1 MSYLYLKMILKNF
14 SSYAKAI
21 FVVFLAAFSQY
32 VYAQEEA
39 GKVIEEINV
48 AINGPKSVAREA
60 VLAHI
65 RLRKGDKFNQT
76 ALDGSI
82 KSLYET
88 GQYDLI
94 VAKKSVNAS
103 DKLVLDFNVTP
114 KYRIAQIA
122 FNGNKEY
129 SARKLQSEI
138 DSYAGAILDEVKVKR
153 DADKIKDFYVKK
165 GYALAKVDYSIE
177 RNDEAGKGAVV
188 FNIDEGA
195 DVKIQN
201 IRFTGDPEAEQSY
214 GFWGKFYKKL
224 FGRDRKDKI
233 SSIKLKEQMKTDTWI
248 TVISHLTDNGRFK
261 EEDFKQDLEALRK
274 YYRNLG
280 YLDVEIDE
288 SKVKFE
294 FPDKD
299 SSGDMDIVINIV
311 PNAQYKIGKTTFKNN
326 KLFKTEKLIEFVDY
340 FDLTDGNVFSPENV
354 DKMVD
359 AIKTYYGEY
368 GHIDTIVRALRRP
381 NLQTGNIDLIIDIIE
396 SEKFYLESIKI
407 QGNTKTKSEVII
419 RELALAP
426 GEIFDLKRMKQSENR
441 LKETRFFEEVSLS
454 PEASKIPGRKDL
466 RIVVKEGRTGNITFG
481 AGFSTV
487 ESLVGTVELTQG
499 NFDYSNPDNMFQGAG
514 QKFRL
519 RGSLGLESSQIVL
532 NFEEPWVFNRVL
544 AYGFELYRSESD
556 YYSDYYSETRLGMQH
571 YLRKRIYEKID
582 AKLAYKIESVD
593 IDDVNQEIVQD
604 GVMSKS
610 RGDIGSRSI
619 SQVSL
624 SFLRDTRDS
633 LIMPTSGARF
643 EILNDLAGG
652 PFMGDTDLYR
662 FELRAGWWTPTFEF
676 GNQVFSAV
684 ARLGTVMGLNGEE
697 VPYFEKFFL
706 GGGYNLRGFKY
717 RKVGRLGATTEEP
730 FGGDSFGFASLE
742 YSIELFHPV
751 RFAVFYDVGFLN
763 EADWDF
769 DPSDYNSDFGFG
781 LRIVLMGAPMRI
793 DVGFPLTTG
802 ERNDDGMQFNFSFG
816 TVF

>member
-1 MSYLYLKMILKNF
+1 MIFKRISLFVKII
-14 SSYAKAI
+14 AI
-21 FVVFLAAFSQY
+21 SVMAMFSQFAS
-32 VYAQEEA
+32 AQEEV
-39 GKVIEEINV
+39 GKIIDEVNV
-48 AINGPKSVAREA
+48 VINGPKSVAREA

-65 RLRKGDKFNQT
+65 RLRKGDVFNQT
-76 ALDGSI
+76 SLDRSI

-94 VAKKSVNAS
+94 VAKKSINANNQ
-103 DKLVLDFNVTP
+103 LVLDFNVTP
-114 KYRIAQIA
+114 KYRISQIA

-129 SARKLQSEI
+129 SARKLQAEI
-138 DSYAGAILDEVKVKR
+138 DSYAGSVLDEVKVKR
-153 DADKIKDFYVKK
+153 DADKIRDFYVKK
-165 GYALAKVDYSIE
+165 GYALAKANYSIE
-177 RNDEAGKGAVV
+177 RNDEAGKGAVI

-195 DVKIQN
+195 DIQIQN
-201 IRFTGDPEAEQSY
+201 IRFTGDPEAEHSY
-214 GFWGKFYKKL
+214 GFWGKCYKKL
-224 FGRDRKDKI
+224 FGRDRKDKV

-248 TVISHLTDNGRFK
+248 PIISHLTDNGRFK
-261 EEDFKQDLEALRK
+261 EDEFKQDLETLRK

-280 YLDVEIDE
+280 HLDVEIDE
-288 SKVKFE
+288 AKVKFE
-294 FPDKD
+294 FPDED
-299 SSGDMDIVINIV
+299 NEGDMDIVINIV
-311 PNAQYKIGKTTFKNN
+311 PNTQYKIGKTTFKNN
-326 KLFKTEKLIEFVDY
+326 KLFKSEKLMEFVDY
-340 FDLTDGNVFSPENV
+340 FDLTDGNVFSPERV
-354 DKMVD
+354 DKMVE

-368 GHIDTIVRALRRP
+368 GYIDTIVRALRRP
-381 NLQTGNIDLIIDIIE
+381 NLKTGNIDLIIDIIE
-396 SEKFYLESIKI
+396 SEKFYLESINI

-426 GEIFDLKRMKQSENR
+426 GEVFDLARMKQSENR

-454 PEASKIPGRKDL
+454 PEASKIPGRRDL
-466 RIVVKEGRTGNITFG
+466 RIVVKEGRTGNVTFG

-499 NFDYSNPDNMFQGAG
+499 NFDYSNPESMFQGAG

-532 NFEEPWVFNRVL
+532 NFEEPWVFNRSL

-571 YLRKRIYEKID
+571 YLRKRVYELVE

-593 IDDVNQEIVQD
+593 IDDVNPEIVSD
-604 GVMSKS
+604 GVMSKE

-633 LIMPTSGARF
+633 LLMPTKGTRF
-643 EILNDLAGG
+643 ELINDFAGG
-652 PFMGDTDLYR
+652 PFMGDTNLYR
-662 FELRAGWWTPTFEF
+662 LELRAGWWTPTFDF
-676 GNQVFSAV
+676 GNQVLSIV
-684 ARLGTVMGLNGEE
+684 GRVGTVMGLNGDE

-717 RKVGRLGATTEEP
+717 RKVGKLGATTEEP
-730 FGGDSFGFASLE
+730 FGGDSFGFASIE
-742 YSIELFHPV
+742 YSIELFNPV
-751 RFAVFYDVGFLN
+751 RFAMFYDVGFLN

-781 LRIVLMGAPMRI
+781 LRILLMGAPMRI
-793 DVGFPLTTG
+793 DIGFPLTTG
-802 ERNDDGMQFNFSFG
+802 EHNDDGMQFNFSFG